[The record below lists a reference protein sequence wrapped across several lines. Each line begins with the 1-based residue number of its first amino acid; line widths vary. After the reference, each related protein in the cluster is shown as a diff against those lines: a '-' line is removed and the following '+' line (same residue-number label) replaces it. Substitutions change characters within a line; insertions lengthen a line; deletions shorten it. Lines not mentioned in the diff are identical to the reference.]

1 MTREELEARAAEID
15 GMSMADKT
23 TEEISQLAEEREG
36 IARQLAELRMKAAQ
50 EAEKRDR
57 IANDLAAQVIS
68 KAPEDTPK
76 VEEKRM
82 YTKDSKEYRDAF
94 LKMMQ
99 STKADAS
106 DVELTAEERDA
117 YVTVTTDST
126 NHTGYL
132 VPTEIVNRIWDL
144 VADQHSILADIDM
157 YRDTGCT
164 MQFVKRTS
172 ISQGDATTVNEAAA
186 NDDEK
191 NVWGQL
197 VLDGKDFSK
206 HVDVSYAMLKM
217 SIPAFENFLVSELAE
232 RIGAALAADVIS
244 QIKTDYD
251 STYNALNSA
260 SVKALAFRDVTSIM
274 STLGNG
280 EGQCVFYAKR
290 KVIYDYIAGMV
301 DTTGRP
307 IYQPNAQN
315 GVEGYLIGCPV
326 KVEEACDDN
335 KIFVGFP
342 TQIKG
347 NMIQDITIEND
358 RNIKTHTVTFA
369 GYARFECGLIAPD
382 AFAILT
388 VKQS

>member
-1 MTREELEARAAEID
+1 MNREELEARAAEID
-15 GMSMADKT
+15 SMERDGLTVEQLTA
-23 TEEISQLAEEREG
+23 LAEEREN
-36 IARQLAELRMKAAQ
+36 IAGQLAELRLAAVKAA
-50 EAEKRDR
+50 EER
-57 IANDLAAQVIS
+57 AAAAVADDIKVIS
-68 KAPEDTPK
+68 EPVKNETK
-76 VEEKRM
+76 EEKRM
-82 YTKDSKEYRDAF
+82 YTIDSPEYRTAF

-106 DVELTAEERDA
+106 DVNLTAEERDA

-126 NHTGYL
+126 NHPGYL
-132 VPTEIVNRIWDL
+132 VPTQIANRIWDL
-144 VADQHSILADIDM
+144 VADQHSILGDIDM

-164 MQFVKRTS
+164 MEFVKRTS
-172 ISQGDATTVNEAAA
+172 ISQGDATTVNEGAA
-186 NDDEK
+186 NNDEK
-191 NVWGQL
+191 NVFGKIT
-197 VLDGKDFSK
+197 LDGKDFSK

-217 SIPAFENFLVSELAE
+217 AIPAFENFIVSELAD
-232 RIGAALAADVIS
+232 RIGAALASDVIT
-244 QIKTDYD
+244 QITSDYD
-251 STYNALNSA
+251 STYNAANSA
-260 SVKALAFRDVTSIM
+260 SVKALAFRDVTGIM

-315 GVEGYLIGCPV
+315 GVEGYLVGCPV
-326 KVEEACDDN
+326 KVEEACSDN
-335 KIFVGFP
+335 KIYVGFP
-342 TQIKG
+342 AQVKG
-347 NMIQDITIEND
+347 NMIQDITIENARD
-358 RNIKTHTVTFA
+358 IKKHVVTFA

>member
-1 MTREELEARAAEID
+1 MNREELEARAAEID
-15 GMSMADKT
+15 SMERDGLTVEQLTA
-23 TEEISQLAEEREG
+23 LAEEREN
-36 IARQLAELRMKAAQ
+36 IAGQLAELRLAAVKAA
-50 EAEKRDR
+50 EERAAAAAADDIKVINEPEK
-57 IANDLAAQVIS
+57 I
-68 KAPEDTPK
+68 KTK
-76 VEEKRM
+76 EETRM
-82 YTKDSKEYRDAF
+82 YTIDSPEYRTAF

-106 DVELTAEERDA
+106 DVNLTEEERSA
-117 YVTVTTDST
+117 YVTVTTDSS
-126 NHTGYL
+126 NHPGYL
-132 VPTEIVNRIWDL
+132 VPTQIANRIWDL
-144 VADQHSILADIDM
+144 VADQHSILGDIDM

-164 MQFVKRTS
+164 MEFVKRTS
-172 ISQGDATTVNEAAA
+172 ISQGDATTVNEGAA
-186 NDDEK
+186 NDDET
-191 NVWGQL
+191 NVFGKIT
-197 VLDGKDFSK
+197 LDGKDFSK

-251 STYNALNSA
+251 STYNAANSA
-260 SVKALAFRDVTSIM
+260 NVKALAFRDVTGIM

-315 GVEGYLIGCPV
+315 GVEGYLVGCPV

-347 NMIQDITIEND
+347 NMIQDITIENARD
-358 RNIKTHTVTFA
+358 IKKHVVTFA